1 MFFCYIDFM
10 FRRFLMIC
18 CVCFAGLFSASADDW
33 YSEEELTDLA
43 IVPIFAVNPEVYTA
57 DTSALSHEILLEY
70 LKLKNY
76 PTPKAA
82 AASRKPCWMG
92 TLLISYEKSPLSSKK
107 HLAAVARQHGDK
119 FAAIYKAY
127 VRSVEKESAPVG
139 DSGLDATALF
149 RLITL
154 AVSRYQTTLGDGV
167 RDAEVREMHRHH
179 QRLLAARLFVL
190 SRVKKTALDTGMK
203 KVVYKA
209 CAGCTRKELVTLLG
223 NMVNGAPDGALGNGL
238 PGNEE
243 ARLSRKEIQKMATD
257 WMKELASL
265 FPKTSK

>member
-1 MFFCYIDFM
+1 M
-10 FRRFLMIC
+10 
-18 CVCFAGLFSASADDW
+18 
-33 YSEEELTDLA
+33 LTDLA
-43 IVPIFAVNPEVYTA
+43 IVPVFAVNPEVYTA

-70 LKLKNY
+70 LQLRNY

-82 AASRKPCWMG
+82 ASSRKPRWMR
-92 TLLISYEKSPLSSKK
+92 TLLISDEKSALSSKE
-107 HLAAVARQHGDK
+107 HLGAVARQHGDK

-127 VRSVEKESAPVG
+127 VRSVEEESAPVG
-139 DSGLDATALF
+139 DSGLDDAALF

-154 AVSRYQTTLGDGV
+154 VVSRYQTSLAGSVSDV
-167 RDAEVREMHRHH
+167 DVREMHRHH

-209 CAGCTRKELVTLLG
+209 CADCTGRELVTLLG

-238 PGNEE
+238 PGDED
-243 ARLSRKEIQKMATD
+243 ARLSRKEIQSMATD
-257 WMKELASL
+257 WMKELDSL

>member
-18 CVCFAGLFSASADDW
+18 CVCSAGLFSASAGDW
-33 YSEEELTDLA
+33 YSVEMLTDLA

-82 AASRKPCWMG
+82 AASRKPCWMR
-92 TLLISYEKSPLSSKK
+92 TLLISDEISPLSSKK

-127 VRSVEKESAPVG
+127 IRSVEKESAPVG
-139 DSGLDATALF
+139 DSGLDDADLF

-154 AVSRYQTTLGDGV
+154 VVSRTAMSRT
-167 RDAEVREMHRHH
+167 
-179 QRLLAARLFVL
+179 AARRIILFFFIFCFLL
-190 SRVKKTALDTGMK
+190 SWIISIPCPSSQGKIFSGHTPMG
-203 KVVYKA
+203 
-209 CAGCTRKELVTLLG
+209 
-223 NMVNGAPDGALGNGL
+223 
-238 PGNEE
+238 
-243 ARLSRKEIQKMATD
+243 
-257 WMKELASL
+257 
-265 FPKTSK
+265 F

>member
-1 MFFCYIDFM
+1 MPGAINT
-10 FRRFLMIC
+10 
-18 CVCFAGLFSASADDW
+18 G
-33 YSEEELTDLA
+33 TPQLA
-43 IVPIFAVNPEVYTA
+43 RV
-57 DTSALSHEILLEY
+57 
-70 LKLKNY
+70 
-76 PTPKAA
+76 
-82 AASRKPCWMG
+82 SRTKG
-92 TLLISYEKSPLSSKK
+92 TLSRQVGLSKISPLSSKK
-107 HLAAVARQHGDK
+107 HLAGVARQHGDK

-139 DSGLDATALF
+139 DSGLDDADLF

-154 AVSRYQTTLGDGV
+154 VVSRYHATLADRV
-167 RDAEVREMHRHH
+167 HDAEVREMHRHH

-209 CAGCTRKELVTLLG
+209 CAGCTGRELVSLLG

-238 PGNEE
+238 PGDEE
-243 ARLSRKEIQKMATD
+243 VRLSRKEIQKMATD
-257 WMKELASL
+257 WMKELDSL

>member
-1 MFFCYIDFM
+1 M
-10 FRRFLMIC
+10 FRRFLMSC
-18 CVCFAGLFSASADDW
+18 CVCFAGLFSASAGDW
-33 YSEEELTDLA
+33 YSAEELTDLA
-43 IVPIFAVNPEVYTA
+43 IVPVFAVNPEVYIA

-82 AASRKPCWMG
+82 AASRKPRWMG
-92 TLLISYEKSPLSSKK
+92 TLLISDEKSPLSSKK
-107 HLAAVARQHGDK
+107 HLAGVARQHGDK

-127 VRSVEKESAPVG
+127 IRSVEKESAPIG
-139 DSGLDATALF
+139 DSGLDAAALF

-154 AVSRYQTTLGDGV
+154 AVSRYQTSLADGV
-167 RDAEVREMHRHH
+167 KDAEVREMHRHH

-238 PGNEE
+238 PGDEE
-243 ARLSRKEIQKMATD
+243 ARLSRKEIQSMAAD
-257 WMKELASL
+257 WMKELDSL